1 MSTGNPHPKQRSV
14 AGKRR
19 WLRRDLSLM
28 GALIPAL
35 FMFST
40 PAAAQGTC
48 SARCPDGSMSETYS
62 CSANYVPRCY
72 RRGGNIASGP
82 DRRQQEIQRQQLQQ
96 QQELMRR
103 QAEEAERKRKASE
116 ADQMGMDALNRGDNR
131 AAVNHLLAALES
143 DPQNAAIRAHLDRAN
158 KALQDELEDARAAA
172 DLLRL
177 RQEIED
183 ATAAADL
190 QATREELEDEM
201 TAQQLAAISKDLRGH
216 TWRQYRLS
224 GNGFIGG
231 TSWLVGYN
239 VQDAN
244 PAILAKEKQMLQKQM
259 ELSGK
264 EYDGVDFSRYNFVLG
279 IGASTNILLD
289 LKNRVIFDEF
299 KNGQFSAREQALYA
313 SLKDRQFGEL
323 ACHSNGAMIC
333 LAALENQD
341 VIADRVVLYGP
352 QITRESLQM
361 WNELVR
367 SGYVKS
373 LDIYV
378 NENDPVPP
386 FSLALGDL
394 FSNVPEQ
401 AELLSPNTLKKL
413 INETSPKIA
422 VHTFSCG
429 ADSPTLDCHDMKVYK
444 RDRGCFAK
452 PSGKMVPG
460 TALPGKGGVI
470 EPPLPYCR

>member
-1 MSTGNPHPKQRSV
+1 MSTGNPYPMQIS
-14 AGKRR
+14 GISKRR
-19 WLRRDLSLM
+19 WLRRGLPLLF
-28 GALIPAL
+28 ALVPAL
-35 FMFST
+35 FAFPA

-48 SARCPDGSMSETYS
+48 SARCPDGSMSEPYN
-62 CSANYVPRCY
+62 CSGNYVPRCY
-72 RRGGNIASGP
+72 RRGNIASGP
-82 DRRQQEIQRQQLQQ
+82 DRRQQEIQRQQIQQ
-96 QQELMRR
+96 QQELLRR

-116 ADQMGMDALNRGDNR
+116 ADQMGLDALNRGDNR
-131 AAVNHLLAALES
+131 AAVTHLLAALEF
-143 DPQNAAIRAHLDRAN
+143 DPQNTEIRAHLDQAN
-158 KALQDELEDARAAA
+158 KALRDELDDAQSAA
-172 DLLRL
+172 DLRAL

-190 QATREELEDEM
+190 KAMRDELEEET
-201 TAQQLAAISKDLRGH
+201 TAQQLAAIAKDLRGSRAWH
-216 TWRQYRLS
+216 QYRLS

-239 VQDAN
+239 LQDAD
-244 PAILAKEKQMLQKQM
+244 PEILAKEKQMLQKQM

-264 EYDGVDFSRYNFVLG
+264 DYDGVDFSRYSFVLG
-279 IGASTNILLD
+279 IGASTNTLLD
-289 LKNRVIFDEF
+289 LANRVVFDEF

-352 QITRESLQM
+352 QITRESLQI

-367 SGYVKS
+367 SGHVKS
-373 LDIYV
+373 LQIYV
-378 NENDPVPP
+378 NQNDPVPP

-401 AELLSPNTLKKL
+401 EKLLSLDTLKKL
-413 INETSPKIA
+413 INDTSPKIA

-429 ADSPTLDCHDMKVYK
+429 VDSPTLDCHDMKVYK

-452 PSGKMVPG
+452 PSGKTVPG
-460 TALPGKGGVI
+460 TSLPGKGGVV
-470 EPPLPYCR
+470 EPPPPYCQ